1 MSQQELM
8 NLCKLNRRITGDT
21 FDVEISALIEQ
32 GKHDIEVSCD
42 TGFDSSD
49 PMHCKAVVMFVQAN
63 FGDGDDK
70 ARAVYQTELS
80 KISTR
85 GVSADV

>member
-8 NLCKLNRRITGDT
+8 DLCKLNRRITGNT
-21 FDVEISALIEQ
+21 FDSEISALIGQAVADISSSSEQ
-32 GKHDIEVSCD
+32 
-42 TGFDSSD
+42 GFDSND

-85 GVSADV
+85 GVGADV

>member
-1 MSQQELM
+1 MSDQELLA
-8 NLCKLNRRITGDT
+8 LCKLNRRKTSDT
-21 FDVEISALIEQ
+21 FNLEITELIKQ
-32 GKHDIEVSCD
+32 AKADIETSCN

-70 ARAVYQTELS
+70 ARAVYQAELS

-85 GVSADV
+85 GVSDDV

>member
-1 MSQQELM
+1 MSDQELLT
-8 NLCKLNRRITGDT
+8 LCKLNRRKTSDT
-21 FDVEISALIEQ
+21 FDVEITELIRQ
-32 GKHDIEVSCD
+32 AQSDIETSCD
-42 TGFDSSD
+42 TGYDPSD
-49 PMHCKAVVMFVQAN
+49 PMHIKAVVMFVQAN

-85 GVSADV
+85 AVL

>member
-8 NLCKLNRRITGDT
+8 DLCKLNRRITGNT
-21 FDVEISALIEQ
+21 FDVEISALIDQ
-32 GKHDIEVSCD
+32 AKTDIDTSCD
-42 TGFDSSD
+42 TGFNISD

-85 GVSADV
+85 GVGADV

>member
-1 MSQQELM
+1 MGFEELM
-8 NLCKLNRRITGDT
+8 DLCKLNRRITGDT
-21 FDVEISALIEQ
+21 FDSEISALIGQAIADISSSSEQ
-32 GKHDIEVSCD
+32 
-42 TGFDSSD
+42 GFDSND

-70 ARAVYQTELS
+70 ARAVYQMELS

-85 GVSADV
+85 GVGADV